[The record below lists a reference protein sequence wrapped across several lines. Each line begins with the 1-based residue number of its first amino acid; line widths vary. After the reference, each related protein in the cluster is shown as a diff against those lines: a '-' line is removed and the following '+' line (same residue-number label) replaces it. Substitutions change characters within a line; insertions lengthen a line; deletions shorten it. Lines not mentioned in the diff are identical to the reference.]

1 MISTLLTVFIVICII
16 GLILWGIGQV
26 PGIPQIVKVVIY
38 VIIGVIL
45 LVWLL
50 QYVQGGHLSTL
61 HWRTNMLSVSTLT
74 TIEALLLSRND
85 PRWGEFMLLAQ
96 TIGEVQK
103 AKQEVVLQ
111 ARVQPAPAAKP
122 VVDTEL

>member
-1 MISTLLTVFIVICII
+1 
-16 GLILWGIGQV
+16 
-26 PGIPQIVKVVIY
+26 
-38 VIIGVIL
+38 
-45 LVWLL
+45 
-50 QYVQGGHLSTL
+50 
-61 HWRTNMLSVSTLT
+61 MLSLQTLT

-111 ARVQPAPAAKP
+111 ARVQPAPPLPNQLDSDAGK
-122 VVDTEL
+122 